1 MAGEEL
7 SHLVDILDRLLA
19 RPILLVYLVLLEQ
32 DLQAD
37 VLHRL
42 RVEALDLRDQVLL
55 PLLYFMQKLNLI
67 LLQLKLGFA
76 EHLTDRSHVMFL
88 G

>member
-1 MAGEEL
+1 M
-7 SHLVDILDRLLA
+7 SHLVDILNRLLA
-19 RPILLVYLVLLEQ
+19 RPILLVYLILLEQ

-37 VLHRL
+37 VLHSL
-42 RVEALDLRDQVLL
+42 GVEALDLSDQVLL
-55 PLLYFMQKLNLI
+55 SLLYFVQKLNLI

-76 EHLTDRSHVMFL
+76 EHLTDRSHVIFL